1 MPVNPPPAR
10 PDPTPCPAPSAAR
23 LRQIPGGYD
32 IDRWPITVPIR
43 PGETIPGWLLHVAS
57 RYQLSPAQLL
67 REFGFTSRPTTVDR
81 VLDQVV
87 ACSREITWCLG
98 LPPRALSPALCGGP
112 VEASL
117 GRYLAHRR
125 GIRPRSSGSRFCPRC
140 LADPDCIWQRQ
151 WTHPLLPIC
160 LRHRLRLQTRCPGCG
175 QVPFSDTTWLGSH
188 GPPWHCPQRRPREGA
203 DRKVRP
209 FCRHD
214 LSDATV
220 IDADEDLC
228 TAQRYLT
235 ALAEA
240 TDIDD
245 PTSRYDRT
253 AATTR
258 FEAFCDSAANK
269 LGIDTLVT
277 LGAHPDSRPPTR
289 HQV

>member
-1 MPVNPPPAR
+1 MR
-10 PDPTPCPAPSAAR
+10 P
-23 LRQIPGGYD
+23 IPGGYD

-43 PGETIPGWLLHVAS
+43 PGETIPGWLMHFAA

-67 REFGFTSRPTTVDR
+67 REFGFTSRPATVDR

-87 ACSREITWCLG
+87 ECSREITWCLG

-125 GIRPRSSGSRFCPRC
+125 GIRPRFSGSRFCPRC
-140 LADPDCIWQRQ
+140 LADPDCIWQRE
-151 WTHPLLPIC
+151 WAHPLLPIC

-188 GPPWHCPQRRPREGA
+188 GPPWHCPQRRPRDTA

-214 LSDATV
+214 LRDAAA
-220 IDADEDLC
+220 IDADDNLC

-240 TDIDD
+240 TDSDV
-245 PTSRYDRT
+245 PTDRT

-258 FEAFCDSAANK
+258 FETFCDLAADK
-269 LGIDTLVT
+269 LGIDALVPSAPT
-277 LGAHPDSRPPTR
+277 GTPDHRTR
-289 HQV
+289 HQT